1 MTGAAAA
8 GDAFGT
14 AGVARD
20 ASGAAGASGARILVA
35 DPLGAAGVARLREAG
50 AAVEM
55 PGAMAREAL
64 LAAIGGYDA
73 LIVRSATRAD
83 ADVLAAGRPRL
94 RVVARAGAGVDNID
108 VAAAKALGIAV
119 LNTPGAN
126 SIAAAELALGLMLA
140 AVRHIPAAH
149 ASLAR
154 GEWRRADFGGT
165 ELYGKTLGLIG
176 FGRIARL
183 VAARAAAFGMAIA
196 THDPFVTPE
205 AAAAAGARWLDLP
218 ALLAESDVVSLH
230 AALTDATR
238 HVIDAAALAR
248 MKPTAV
254 LVNAARGGLVDEA
267 ALAAALDAGALR
279 AAAVDV
285 YGAEPPPAGHP
296 LLARPDVVHTPHLG
310 ASTAEAQ
317 ANVSLEA
324 ADGVLAVLRGE
335 RPDGLLT

>member
-1 MTGAAAA
+1 MAGDAAA
-8 GDAFGT
+8 GAAH
-14 AGVARD
+14 AGDDVT
-20 ASGAAGASGARILVA
+20 GARILVA
-35 DPLGAAGVARLREAG
+35 DPLGAAGLSRLRDAG
-50 AAVEM
+50 AAVDM
-55 PGAMAREAL
+55 PGAMARDAL
-64 LAAIGGYDA
+64 LAAIGNYDA
-73 LIVRSATRAD
+73 LVVRSATRAD

-108 VAAAKALGIAV
+108 VAAAKRLGIAV

-126 SIAAAELALGLMLA
+126 SIAAAEMALGLMLS

-149 ASLAR
+149 ASLLR

-165 ELYGKTLGLIG
+165 ELCGKTLGLVG

-183 VAARAAAFGMAIA
+183 VAARAQAFGMAIV
-196 THDPFVTPE
+196 TFDPFVDDG
-205 AAAAAGARWLDLP
+205 AAAAAGARRVDLP
-218 ALLAESDVVSLH
+218 TLLAESDVISLH

-267 ALAAALDAGALR
+267 ALAAALDAGTLR

-296 LLARPDVVHTPHLG
+296 LLGRPDVVHTPHLG